1 MNVLFVNYY
10 DFTSNSAI
18 HLFNLANE
26 LERAGVACAVAVTD
40 DPDGVELL
48 GAPRFQPLDLR
59 TARRGGVR
67 FPDGGPPSLVHA
79 WTPREV
85 VREVVQELSARYGC
99 PYIVHLEDNEEVIT
113 ADSLGLTLEQLHA
126 LPRADLDG
134 SIPPT
139 VAHPQRMRSFLAG
152 AAGLTVIIDRLL
164 EFQPDGIPSE
174 VVWPAFEPDLFT
186 TEPPEPQLKRRL
198 GIANGESV
206 LVYAGNA
213 HNSNASEL
221 RSLYLAV
228 ATVNRAGRPL
238 KLVRLG
244 RDYVQFVEREL
255 RSIERY
261 VVRVPL
267 QRRADVPRYL
277 RLADVLVQPGRRG
290 SFNDYRFPSKLPEF
304 FASGRPVVL
313 PATNIG
319 RVVRDGEDG
328 ILLHRGDALEIAK
341 AVERLLD
348 DDDLRLRLGR
358 GARAFAE
365 RSFSWSASAAKLKRL
380 YERTL
385 SSAAGSLGLPEAALH
400 DVRECVRHAA
410 PRLSYGTVRDY
421 VDSAERLPLLGTA
434 SRDLK
439 DVQRPWALKA
449 ILGSVE
455 PGSRLLEIGAGE
467 PLVAELLARL
477 GYDVTVVDPYDGRDG
492 GTTEVE
498 AARAASPH
506 VRVIQGL
513 FPRDI
518 ADHERFDCIYS
529 ISVLEHLPTPAI
541 DRLGDDI
548 RRVGRS
554 GGYTIHAIDHV
565 LLGAGDAEHLARL
578 RRIADS
584 LGIAQN
590 ELDELLG
597 TLADDPETYFLSA
610 ESHNRW
616 RGSARYDDFPMRR
629 CVSIQLCLSIDGIG
643 RARTA

>member
-113 ADSLGLTLEQLHA
+113 ADSLGLTVEQFLASPRSDLE
-126 LPRADLDG
+126 G

-267 QRRADVPRYL
+267 QRRADVARYL
-277 RLADVLVQPGRRG
+277 RLADVLVQPGRPG

-365 RSFSWSASAAKLKRL
+365 RSFSWPASAAKLKRL

-385 SSAAGSLGLPEAALH
+385 SPAAGSLGLLETALH
-400 DVRECVRHAA
+400 DVRQYVRHAA

-529 ISVLEHLPTPAI
+529 ISVLEHLPTRAI

>member
-113 ADSLGLTLEQLHA
+113 ADSLRLTLEQLHA

-267 QRRADVPRYL
+267 QRRADVARYL
-277 RLADVLVQPGRRG
+277 RLADVLVQPGRPG

-365 RSFSWSASAAKLKRL
+365 RSFSWSVSAAKLKRL

-421 VDSAERLPLLGTA
+421 VDSAERLPLLATA

-439 DVQRPWALKA
+439 DVQRPWVLKA

-529 ISVLEHLPTPAI
+529 ISVLEHLPTRAI

-597 TLADDPETYFLSA
+597 TLGDDPETYFLSA

-629 CVSIQLCLSIDGIG
+629 CVSIQLCLQIDGIG
-643 RARTA
+643 RARAA

>member
-277 RLADVLVQPGRRG
+277 RLADVLVQPGRPG

-365 RSFSWSASAAKLKRL
+365 RSFSWPASAAKLKRL

>member
-126 LPRADLDG
+126 LPRVDLDG

-186 TEPPEPQLKRRL
+186 TEPPEPELKRRL

-206 LVYAGNA
+206 VVYAGNA

-238 KLVRLG
+238 KH
-244 RDYVQFVEREL
+244 
-255 RSIERY
+255 
-261 VVRVPL
+261 VVRP
-267 QRRADVPRYL
+267 
-277 RLADVLVQPGRRG
+277 
-290 SFNDYRFPSKLPEF
+290 
-304 FASGRPVVL
+304 ASGR
-313 PATNIG
+313 
-319 RVVRDGEDG
+319 
-328 ILLHRGDALEIAK
+328 
-341 AVERLLD
+341 
-348 DDDLRLRLGR
+348 
-358 GARAFAE
+358 
-365 RSFSWSASAAKLKRL
+365 
-380 YERTL
+380 
-385 SSAAGSLGLPEAALH
+385 
-400 DVRECVRHAA
+400 
-410 PRLSYGTVRDY
+410 
-421 VDSAERLPLLGTA
+421 
-434 SRDLK
+434 
-439 DVQRPWALKA
+439 
-449 ILGSVE
+449 
-455 PGSRLLEIGAGE
+455 
-467 PLVAELLARL
+467 
-477 GYDVTVVDPYDGRDG
+477 
-492 GTTEVE
+492 
-498 AARAASPH
+498 
-506 VRVIQGL
+506 
-513 FPRDI
+513 
-518 ADHERFDCIYS
+518 
-529 ISVLEHLPTPAI
+529 
-541 DRLGDDI
+541 
-548 RRVGRS
+548 
-554 GGYTIHAIDHV
+554 
-565 LLGAGDAEHLARL
+565 
-578 RRIADS
+578 
-584 LGIAQN
+584 
-590 ELDELLG
+590 
-597 TLADDPETYFLSA
+597 
-610 ESHNRW
+610 
-616 RGSARYDDFPMRR
+616 
-629 CVSIQLCLSIDGIG
+629 
-643 RARTA
+643 